1 MVLVLPMIFNL
12 NEKSRM
18 MTRLSMLF
26 AFSMLLNSCNDDT
39 PKIKTESTVEPPN
52 ASGIVYYKTDSKL
65 NVAYANLN
73 AALTKSENI
82 GIVQEIDH
90 AKNAGMV
97 QMELPPTKVILFGN
111 PKLGTAL
118 MQKNQLAGLDLPLK
132 VLFYED
138 QGSVFALYNSA
149 QYLASRY
156 DIGEVESLAK
166 ISDALKN
173 LVGTAMDAQPVQST
187 DQDVGLHKGVVSVK
201 SSNDFETTYSKL
213 KSSLEANENLS
224 IMAELD
230 HQKNAQSVAM
240 KLPPTKVIMFG
251 NPKLGTPLM
260 KSSRGIALDLPQKM
274 LVWQGADGTVFISYN
289 NPAFL
294 KAKYQ
299 LEGNAEQ
306 FEQITKAL
314 ETLSNGAAEAE

>member
-1 MVLVLPMIFNL
+1 
-12 NEKSRM
+12 
-18 MTRLSMLF
+18 MTRLSLLF
-26 AFSMLLNSCNDDT
+26 AFSLLLNSCNDDT
-39 PKIKTESTVEPPN
+39 PKLNEENGVEPPN
-52 ASGIVYYKTDSKL
+52 ASGILYYQTDSKL
-65 NVAYANLN
+65 DVAYANFKAVLAKN
-73 AALTKSENI
+73 ENI
-82 GIVQEIDH
+82 GIVKEIDH

-97 QMELPPTKVILFGN
+97 QMELPPTKIILFGN
-111 PKLGTAL
+111 PKLGTPL

-138 QGSVFALYNSA
+138 QGSVFALYNSTP
-149 QYLASRY
+149 YLASRY

-166 ISDALKN
+166 ISNALQN

-187 DQDVGLHKGVVSVK
+187 DQDVGLHKGVVSIK

-213 KSSLEANENLS
+213 KSSLEANGNLS

-230 HQKNAQSVAM
+230 HQKNAQSVGM
-240 KLPPTKVIMFG
+240 ELRPTKVIMFG

-260 KSSRGIALDLPQKM
+260 QSARGIALDLPQKM
-274 LVWQGADGTVFISYN
+274 LIWQGADGTVFISYN

-306 FEQITKAL
+306 FEQMTKAL
-314 ETLSNGAAEAE
+314 EALSKAAAEAE

>member
-1 MVLVLPMIFNL
+1 
-12 NEKSRM
+12 
-18 MTRLSMLF
+18 MTRLSLLF
-26 AFSMLLNSCNDDT
+26 AFSLLLNSCNDDP
-39 PKIKTESTVEPPN
+39 PKLNEENAVEPPN
-52 ASGIVYYKTDSKL
+52 VSGVVYYKTDSKL
-65 NVAYANLN
+65 DVAYANLK
-73 AALTKSENI
+73 AALTKNENI

-90 AKNAGMV
+90 AKNAVSV

-111 PKLGTAL
+111 PKLGTPL

-138 QGSVFALYNSA
+138 RGSVFALYNSTP
-149 QYLASRY
+149 YLASRY
-156 DIGEVESLAK
+156 DIGKVESLSQ
-166 ISDALKN
+166 ISDALQN
-173 LVGTAMDAQPVQST
+173 LVGTAMDAHPVQSS

-201 SSNDFETTYSKL
+201 SSNDFETTYTKL
-213 KSSLEANENLS
+213 KSSLEANGNLS

-230 HQKNAQSVAM
+230 HQKNAQSVSM
-240 KLPPTKVIMFG
+240 KLRPTKVIMFG

-260 KSSRGIALDLPQKM
+260 QSSRGIALDLPQKM

-294 KAKYQ
+294 KARYQ

-314 ETLSNGAAEAE
+314 ETLSNGAADAN